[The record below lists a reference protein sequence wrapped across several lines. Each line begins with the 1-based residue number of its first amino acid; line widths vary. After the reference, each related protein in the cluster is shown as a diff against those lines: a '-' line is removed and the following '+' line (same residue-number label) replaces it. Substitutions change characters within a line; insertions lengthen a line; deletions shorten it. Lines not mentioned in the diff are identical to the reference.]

1 MGSTAAKSANMH
13 QALDYD
19 DESRQPIGLTAI
31 QRYAMLLSN
40 GFITLDLDT
49 EHTGNREKYDDPNGR
64 FGRATTPEGVTT
76 SYYFDNAE
84 AAWYD
89 ADTDGNRLIGY

>member
-1 MGSTAAKSANMH
+1 MGTTTSRTSNMH
-13 QALDYD
+13 RGFDYN
-19 DESRQPIGLTAI
+19 DERTPIGLTAT

-64 FGRATTPEGVTT
+64 FGEATTTAGVTT
-76 SYYFDNAE
+76 SYYFDVAE

-89 ADTDGNRLIGY
+89 EDTGGNRLIGY